1 MTKCVRV
8 ITFLV
13 VPALAACQQVKSST
27 PLSPS
32 IAGPIAG
39 VEITAPRVLEPA
51 TGRGILDRE
60 QPVALVIG
68 NSSST
73 GVRPYTFRVEVAGD
87 AAFTSI
93 VFKREGVTP
102 GGNSST
108 SVVVDRLQAGR
119 TYFWRVQA
127 DDGANRSNWSAVSN
141 FAVLVPIVIGTPDP
155 RAPVANVR
163 VTTGTPEFRVANG
176 QSSGPYGQLWYQFQI
191 SENPNFVT
199 LFTAADVPEGGGET
213 RYTMPQLP
221 APDRQFYWRV
231 RIWEAQNLGSWS
243 RVETFRSPLPA
254 PTPAPGPSP
263 VPVPPAGG
271 GGGTPGSCASNNG
284 NAIIA
289 CIGAKYPQFMVGG
302 ISLSQR
308 QHNMEFIRDRI
319 IEAGRC
325 GGLNLGRNLKRG
337 GPDYS
342 IDFLADRRPQGDMG
356 IDIAFD
362 YDNTSQPLRLQWA
375 EAGYGSTWE
384 FLPNGNCGG

>member
-1 MTKCVRV
+1 MLKYVRG
-8 ITFLV
+8 ITFLI

-39 VEITAPRVLEPA
+39 VEITAPRILEPA
-51 TGRGILDRE
+51 SGRGILDRD
-60 QPVALVIG
+60 QPVSLVIG
-68 NSSST
+68 NPSSN
-73 GVRPYTFRVEVAGD
+73 GVRPYTMRVEVAGD

-93 VFKREGVTP
+93 VFKREGVAP

-108 SVVVDRLQAGR
+108 SVVLDRLPAGR

-127 DDGANRSNWSAVSN
+127 DDGANKSDWSAVSN

-163 VTTGTPEFRVANG
+163 VNTGTPEFRVGNG
-176 QSSGPYGQLWYQFQI
+176 QSSGPYTQLWYQFQI
-191 SENPNFVT
+191 SDNPNFVT
-199 LFTAADVPEGGGET
+199 VFTAADVLEGGGGET

-243 RVETFRSPLPA
+243 RVESFRSPLPA
-254 PTPAPGPSP
+254 PSPSPGPSP
-263 VPVPPAGG
+263 APPSGG
-271 GGGTPGSCASNNG
+271 GGGTPGSCAG
-284 NAIIA
+284 NHGPTIIQ
-289 CIGAKYPQFMVGG
+289 CIAAKYPQYLVAG

-325 GGLNLGRNLKRG
+325 GGLNFGRNLKRG
-337 GPDYS
+337 GPEYS
-342 IDFLADRRPQGDMG
+342 IDFLAERRPDGDMG

-362 YDNTSQPLRLQWA
+362 YDNTSMPLRLQWA
-375 EAGYGSTWE
+375 EAGYGATWE
-384 FLPNGNCGG
+384 FFPNGNCGG